1 MTQCERIIKYINDFG
16 SITTYQAFTDLGIT
30 RLASRIHDLSE
41 RGYEQGDKMKSVLI
55 YDQDMAVVK
64 QGRDSLQ
71 DLLNGNDYSVNHIY
85 ALIGF
90 LDWMIYHY
98 AVLGEIK

>member
-1 MTQCERIIKYINDFG
+1 
-16 SITTYQAFTDLGIT
+16 
-30 RLASRIHDLSE
+30 
-41 RGYEQGDKMKSVLI
+41 MKSVLI

>member
-1 MTQCERIIKYINDFG
+1 MISRFIEWNIWRKNSLDSKAYKLFVLFG
-16 SITTYQAFTDLGIT
+16 LTKSPTFEF
-30 RLASRIHDLSE
+30 R
-41 RGYEQGDKMKSVLI
+41 RGRYEQGDKMKSVLI

-71 DLLNGNDYSVNHIY
+71 DLLDGNDYSVNHIY

-98 AVLGEIK
+98 AILGEMK